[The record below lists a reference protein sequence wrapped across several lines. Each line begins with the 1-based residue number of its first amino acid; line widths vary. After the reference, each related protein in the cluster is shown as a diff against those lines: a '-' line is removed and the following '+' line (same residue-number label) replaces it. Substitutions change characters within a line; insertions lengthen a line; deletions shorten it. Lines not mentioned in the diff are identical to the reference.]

1 MKFIKFLFFSLLIIP
16 PQTNEKLLESR
27 KKIIKEDR
35 GLRNWLKK
43 LVINVPTISFKIDII
58 GNITISNLTIDSIL
72 LGGLESETIYND
84 TEKSGV

>member
-1 MKFIKFLFFSLLIIP
+1 MKFIKFLFFSLLIIL

-35 GLRNWLKK
+35 CLRKWLKK

-84 TEKSGV
+84 TEKSRV

>member
-1 MKFIKFLFFSLLIIP
+1 MKFIKFLFFSLLIIL

-43 LVINVPTISFKIDII
+43 LVINVPTVSFKIDII

>member
-1 MKFIKFLFFSLLIIP
+1 MKLIKFLFFSLLIIL

-43 LVINVPTISFKIDII
+43 LVINVPTVSFKIDII

>member
-1 MKFIKFLFFSLLIIP
+1 MKLIKFLFFSLLIIL

>member
-1 MKFIKFLFFSLLIIP
+1 MKLIKFLFFSLLIIL

-58 GNITISNLTIDSIL
+58 GNITIFNLTIDS
-72 LGGLESETIYND
+72 GGLESETIYND

>member
-1 MKFIKFLFFSLLIIP
+1 MKFIKFLFFSLLIIL

-58 GNITISNLTIDSIL
+58 GNITIFNLTIDSIL